1 MSSVFELLF
10 SLRRPVAVVVGAVG
24 LAGCS
29 SDSTRFGDFFGAKTS
44 NEYTGSAPA
53 VSAVPAVPA
62 GQVQE
67 SRLPPPSEGQ
77 PASREAR
84 QMVSYAPATHSGTA
98 VSMQGVA
105 SAPKPARDTG
115 RVRQPASSAA
125 LGGSATAAGAGS
137 TVHVVGRGE
146 TLSRIA
152 RHYRRSV
159 SDLAKANNIEPHT
172 TLKVGDRLAIPALNS
187 PSKATA
193 PLQRPPVASA
203 APMQTAS
210 AVTPVPEPSVAP
222 PAAKPARDAGPSL
235 RWPVKG
241 RVIAGF
247 GPKTNGQQND
257 GINLSVPEG
266 TPIKAAEDGTVA
278 YAGNELKG
286 YGNLVLVRHPNGY
299 VTAYA
304 HAKELMVKRGDEV
317 KRGQIIASSGQTG
330 NVDAPQLHFEVRKG
344 QSPVDPMPLLGGG

>member
-1 MSSVFELLF
+1 MSSVFELLL

-29 SDSTRFGDFFGAKTS
+29 SDSTRFGDVFGAKTS

-62 GQVQE
+62 GPVQE
-67 SRLPPPSEGQ
+67 SRLPPPNEGQ
-77 PASREAR
+77 PASGEAR
-84 QMVSYAPATHSGTA
+84 HTVSYAPAGHSGTA

-105 SAPKPARDTG
+105 SAPRPARDTG
-115 RVRQPASSAA
+115 RVRPPASSAA
-125 LGGSATAAGAGS
+125 LGGSATAVAAGS

-159 SDLAKANNIEPHT
+159 PDLAKANNIEPHT

-193 PLQRPPVASA
+193 PVQRPPVASA
-203 APMQTAS
+203 APIQTAS
-210 AVTPVPEPSVAP
+210 AVTPVPEAP
-222 PAAKPARDAGPSL
+222 LPTTAVKPAALSL

-266 TPIKAAEDGTVA
+266 TPIKAAEEGTVA

-317 KRGQIIASSGQTG
+317 KRGQIIANSGQTG

-344 QSPVDPMPLLGGG
+344 QSPVDPIPLLGGG